1 MAASGDF
8 TGPQFYDECM
18 GPVQFGP
25 FAADL
30 AGRMPSDIRGKV
42 LEIACGTGL
51 VTREL
56 RKRLLPSVNL
66 VATDLGTQMLE
77 YAKQQVAAAGIE
89 WRQAD
94 AQDLPFAD
102 GEFAAV
108 VCGFGLMFPPDRRQ
122 ALAQARRVLAP
133 GGLLLFNVWD
143 RIEENPHALANAQVV
158 ESRFPGDADMKFRT
172 PYELHDP
179 TLLRSLLEQAG
190 FAEIVIET
198 RRIAITGAD
207 PRRIALGQIRGTPR
221 AALLV
226 QRGVP
231 LDEVIEEVAAALARQ
246 GGDPYHGHAQ
256 ALVVQA
262 RAPSTKAVS

>member
-1 MAASGDF
+1 MAASTDF

-18 GPVQFGP
+18 GPIQFGP

-30 AGRMPSDIRGKV
+30 AGRIPADLRGKV
-42 LEIACGTGL
+42 LEIACGTGI

-56 RKRLLPSVNL
+56 RRQLPPSVDL
-66 VATDLGTQMLE
+66 VATDLSAPMLE
-77 YAKQQVAAAGIE
+77 YAKQQVTGSGIG

-108 VCGFGLMFPPDRRQ
+108 VCGFGLMFPPDRSK
-122 ALAQARRVLAP
+122 ALAEARRVLAP

-143 RIEENPHALANAQVV
+143 RIEENPHAVANAQVV
-158 ESRFPGDADMKFRT
+158 ESRFPGDPDMKFRT

-190 FAEIVIET
+190 FAEIAIET

-231 LDEVIEEVAAALARQ
+231 LERVIEDVAAALARQ

-262 RAPSTKAVS
+262 H

>member
-1 MAASGDF
+1 MAASTDF
-8 TGPQFYDECM
+8 TGPQFYDEFM

-30 AGRMPSDIRGKV
+30 ADRLPADLHGKV

-56 RKRLLPSVNL
+56 RRRLLPSVDI
-66 VATDLGTQMLE
+66 VATDLGAPMLD
-77 YAKQQVAAAGIE
+77 YAKQRVTAGGIA
-89 WRQAD
+89 WQQAD

-108 VCGFGLMFPPDRRQ
+108 VCGFGLMFPPDR
-122 ALAQARRVLAP
+122 AKAFAEARRVLAR

-143 RIEENPHALANAQVV
+143 RIEENPHALANAQAV

-179 TLLRSLLEQAG
+179 ALLQSLLAQAG
-190 FAEIVIET
+190 FADITMET
-198 RRIAITGAD
+198 RRIAIDGAD
-207 PRRIALGQIRGTPR
+207 PRKIAAGQIRGTPR
-221 AALLV
+221 AALLL

-231 LDEVIEEVAAALARQ
+231 LDAVIDDVAAALARQ

-256 ALVVQA
+256 ALVVRA
-262 RAPSTKAVS
+262 R

>member
-1 MAASGDF
+1 MAAPTDF

-30 AGRMPSDIRGKV
+30 ADRMPPGLHGKV

-51 VTREL
+51 LTREL
-56 RKRLLPSVNL
+56 RKRLLPSVEL
-66 VATDLGTQMLE
+66 VATDLGPQMLA
-77 YAKQQVAAAGIE
+77 YAKEHVTASGIT
-89 WRQAD
+89 WAQAD

-108 VCGFGLMFPPDRRQ
+108 VSGFGFMFPPDRRK
-122 ALAQARRVLAP
+122 AFGEARRVLAP

-143 RIEENPHALANAQVV
+143 RIEDNPHALANAQAV
-158 ESRFPGDADMKFRT
+158 EAHFPDDADMKFRT

-179 TLLRSLLEQAG
+179 ALLRELLEQAG
-190 FAEIVIET
+190 FRDIGIAK
-198 RRIAITGAD
+198 RRIAITDAD
-207 PRRIALGQIRGTPR
+207 PRRIATGQIRGTPR

-231 LDEVIEEVAAALARQ
+231 LEAVIDDVADALARQ
-246 GGDPYHGHAQ
+246 GGDPYHGYAQ

-262 RAPSTKAVS
+262 R

>member
-1 MAASGDF
+1 MTAPVDF

-30 AGRMPSDIRGKV
+30 VGRMPPGLHGKV

-56 RKRLLPSVNL
+56 RQRLLPSVDL
-66 VATDLGTQMLE
+66 VATDLSAPMLE
-77 YAKQQVAAAGIE
+77 YARQQVTEAGIA

-94 AQDLPFAD
+94 AQHLPFAD
-102 GEFAAV
+102 AEFAAV
-108 VCGFGLMFPPDRRQ
+108 VSGFGLMFPPDRGK
-122 ALAQARRVLAP
+122 AFAEARRVLAS

-143 RIEENPHALANAQVV
+143 RIEENPHALANAQAV
-158 ESRFPGDADMKFRT
+158 EARFPGDPDMKFRT

-179 TLLRSLLEQAG
+179 ALLRSLLAQAG
-190 FAEIVIET
+190 FRDIVIER

-207 PRRIALGQIRGTPR
+207 PRRIATGQIRGTPR
-221 AALLV
+221 AALLA

-231 LDEVIEEVAAALARQ
+231 LDAVIEDVARALARQ
-246 GGDPYHGHAQ
+246 GGNPYHGHAQ
-256 ALVVQA
+256 ALVVLA
-262 RAPSTKAVS
+262 R

>member
-1 MAASGDF
+1 MAAPTDF
-8 TGPQFYDECM
+8 TGPQFYDDFM

-30 AGRMPSDIRGKV
+30 AGRIPTDVRGKV

-56 RKRLLPSVNL
+56 RRRLLPSVDI
-66 VATDLGTQMLE
+66 VATDLGAPMLD
-77 YAKQQVAAAGIE
+77 YAKQRVTAGGIA
-89 WRQAD
+89 WRLAD

-108 VCGFGLMFPPDRRQ
+108 VCGFGLMFPPDRGK
-122 ALAQARRVLAP
+122 AFAEARRVLAP

-143 RIEENPHALANAQVV
+143 RIEENPHALANAQAV
-158 ESRFPGDADMKFRT
+158 EARFPGDADMKFRT

-179 TLLRSLLEQAG
+179 ALLHSLLAQAG
-190 FAEIVIET
+190 FADVAIET
-198 RRIAITGAD
+198 RRIAIDGAD
-207 PRRIALGQIRGTPR
+207 PRKIAAGQIRGTPR
-221 AALLV
+221 AALLL

-231 LDEVIEEVAAALARQ
+231 LDAVIHDVAAALARQ

-262 RAPSTKAVS
+262 R

>member
-1 MAASGDF
+1 MATNSHF
-8 TGPQFYDECM
+8 TGPQFYDEFM
-18 GPVQFGP
+18 GPVQFAP

-30 AGRMPSDIRGKV
+30 ADRIPVDLRGKV

-56 RKRLLPSVNL
+56 RRRLLPSVDI
-66 VATDLGTQMLE
+66 VATDLGSAMLD
-77 YAKQQVAAAGIE
+77 YAKLRVTAGGIT

-108 VCGFGLMFPPDRRQ
+108 VCGFGMMFPPDR
-122 ALAQARRVLAP
+122 AKAFAEARRVLAP

-143 RIEENPHALANAQVV
+143 RIEENLHALANAQTV
-158 ESRFPGDADMKFRT
+158 ESRFPGDAEMKFRT

-179 TLLRSLLEQAG
+179 AVLRSLLAQAG
-190 FAEIVIET
+190 FQDVTIET
-198 RRIAITGAD
+198 RRIAIDGAD
-207 PRRIALGQIRGTPR
+207 PRKIAAGQIRGTPR

-231 LDEVIEEVAAALARQ
+231 LDPMIDDVAAALTRQ

-262 RAPSTKAVS
+262 R